1 MTDLYL
7 LATVRMK
14 ELQQQAERARRGRGP
29 APWESEPVVGRG
41 RIVVARWL
49 MAAAG
54 RLWPEA
60 GREVL
65 GGAR

>member
-14 ELQQQAERARRGRGP
+14 ELERRLGP
-29 APWESEPVVGRG
+29 APWESEPALSRG
-41 RIVVARWL
+41 RMVLARWFL
-49 MAAAG
+49 AAAE

-60 GREVL
+60 RREVME
-65 GGAR
+65 GVR